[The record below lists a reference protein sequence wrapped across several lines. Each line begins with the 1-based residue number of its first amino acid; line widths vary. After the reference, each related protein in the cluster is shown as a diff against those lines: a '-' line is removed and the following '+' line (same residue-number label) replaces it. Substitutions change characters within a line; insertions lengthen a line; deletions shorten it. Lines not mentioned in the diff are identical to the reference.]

1 MLQNGSDFP
10 NIGIQLYTVRD
21 ELSKEPDNTIHQ
33 LSEIGYRYVEIAD
46 TGAMTISEFL
56 LKIKQYNLIP
66 VSIHI
71 DFLKLRQTPQSFFN
85 QAKDAGITKIV
96 VPWIDPQIWQD
107 NSLLNPVLNELE
119 QLGIQAKEQGLYLA
133 YHNHAHEFI
142 LTEQGYPL
150 DKLVTFTQNV
160 TLEIDIGWAY
170 VATKIDPWHI
180 IQKYSDRISLFHLKD
195 ISSIEPLKFTEL
207 GNNGLIDWQKLLPQI
222 LKVNVRDWII
232 EQDTDF
238 ENNALDS
245 AKKSFHYLT
254 SLIDNIT
261 R

>member
-21 ELSKEPDNTIHQ
+21 ELSKDLDTIFHQ
-33 LSEIGYRYVEIAD
+33 LSEIGYRYVEIAE
-46 TGAMTISEFL
+46 TGALTLSEFL
-56 LKIKQYNLIP
+56 LKTKQYNLIP
-66 VSIHI
+66 LSIHI
-71 DFLKLRQTPQSFFN
+71 DFLKLRQAHQSFFK
-85 QAKDAGITKIV
+85 QAKEAGISKIV

-107 NSLLNPVLNELE
+107 DSLLTPVLNELE
-119 QLGIQAKEQGLYLA
+119 QLGIQAKEQGLSLA

-142 LTEQGYPL
+142 LTERGYPL
-150 DKLVTFTQNV
+150 DKLVTYTQNV
-160 TLEIDIGWAY
+160 TLELDIGWAY
-170 VATKIDPWHI
+170 VATQVDPWAI
-180 IQKYSDRISLFHLKD
+180 IQKYNDRISLLHLKD
-195 ISSIEPLKFTEL
+195 ISSINPLKFTEL
-207 GNNGLIDWQKLLPQI
+207 GNNGLIDWQKLLSQI
-222 LKVNVRDWII
+222 LKVNVSDWII

-254 SLIDNIT
+254 SLIEKIT